1 MKYVDLNDLG
11 LASYNE
17 LIRLN
22 FIDNKTRDQLTIHER
37 EVISNKIYEKL
48 GDTYL
53 SEVLTYDKETGKM
66 KGISFN
72 FTEIN
77 AFKEMILLF
86 ALSYVNYMNINE
98 YFNLKIRDTYNPITI
113 VIDMLVR
120 FQPSAYADVAKWY
133 TRKTLTLLL

>member
-1 MKYVDLNDLG
+1 MKYVDLNDLQ

-22 FIDNKTRDQLTIHER
+22 FLENKAKEELTEHEKK
-37 EVISNKIYEKL
+37 VISDKIYERL

-53 SEVLTYDKETGKM
+53 SEVLTYDENTGKL

-72 FTEIN
+72 FTEVN

-86 ALSYVNYMNINE
+86 ALCYVNDMNFNE
-98 YFNLKIRDTYNPITI
+98 YFKLNIQDTANEINKLKSNI
-113 VIDMLVR
+113 
-120 FQPSAYADVAKWY
+120 
-133 TRKTLTLLL
+133 

>member
-1 MKYVDLNDLG
+1 MKYVDLNDLQ

-22 FIDNKTRDQLTIHER
+22 FLEDKAKEELTEHEKI
-37 EVISNKIYEKL
+37 VISDKIYERL

-53 SEVLTYDKETGKM
+53 SEVLTYDENTGKL

-72 FTEIN
+72 FTEVN

-86 ALSYVNYMNINE
+86 ALCYVNDMNFNE
-98 YFNLKIRDTYNPITI
+98 YFNLKIRDRMDEINKHKSN
-113 VIDMLVR
+113 
-120 FQPSAYADVAKWY
+120 F
-133 TRKTLTLLL
+133 